1 MKTKYT
7 ALISAVLMMTPLSLL
22 AAQRSENVT
31 FSDAVTVGG
40 TPVPAGTYRVQWDG
54 TGKVTAT
61 INKGKKT
68 VVSVPA
74 NVVPSKSSI
83 NTALDTEGKVLH
95 GIQFKN
101 ETLQFAPAG
110 AATATAGN

>member
-7 ALISAVLMMTPLSLL
+7 ALLSAVLMMTPLSLL
-22 AAQRSENVT
+22 AAQHSENVT
-31 FSDAVTVGG
+31 VSDGVTVGG
-40 TPVPAGTYRVQWDG
+40 TQVPAGTYRVQWDG
-54 TGKVTAT
+54 AGTITAT

-68 VVSVPA
+68 VASVPA
-74 NVVPSKSSI
+74 TVVPSVSNT

-101 ETLQFAPAG
+101 ATLQFDQAG